1 MFVQLTTYFH
11 ISLVSMADVSPNAT
25 ETVCN
30 YFAKVSGIL
39 CTPLIGSKL
48 SEMAGPRESCIT

>member
-1 MFVQLTTYFH
+1 
-11 ISLVSMADVSPNAT
+11 MADVSPNAT